1 MKKGK
6 ILFGIALLI
15 SVIFITTGCKEAKL
29 KNGEEVAIEI
39 NGENI
44 TANNLYDELKE
55 KYAENIIV
63 NDIDKKIFNVIY
75 KDDKEIEEQV
85 KEQYDYYTSQ
95 YGDSF
100 ETTLQSYGYED
111 ANAFKDELRLNIQR
125 TTAINDYIK
134 ENISDKEIQKY
145 YDTEV
150 VGDIS
155 AKHILIKVK
164 GETDTE
170 GLSDE
175 EALKKAKDIIKKL
188 DKGEDFTKL
197 AKENSDD
204 TGSKTNG
211 GDLGYFNKGQMVE
224 EFEKAA
230 FSLKVNEYTK
240 TPVKTTYGY
249 HIILKTGEKEKEKLD
264 DAKDEI
270 KQKIREERLSADP
283 SLYYTALKEWRT
295 ANKLTFNDSA
305 LKKAYN
311 DYMDDLIEKAKTSNT
326 TSTSTTE

>member
-85 KEQYDYYTSQ
+85 KEQYDYYASQ

-100 ETTLQSYGYED
+100 ESTLQSYGYED
-111 ANAFKDELRLNIQR
+111 AKAFKDELRLNIQR

-249 HIILKTGEKEKEKLD
+249 HIILKTGEKEKASLEDSKATILEKLVAEKKTND
-264 DAKDEI
+264 PT
-270 KQKIREERLSADP
+270 LSI
-283 SLYYTALKEWRT
+283 TALDEVRK
-295 ANKLTFNDSA
+295 NYGLKFKDSS
-305 LKKAYN
+305 LKKIYN
-311 DYMDDLIEKAKTSNT
+311 DYIKKAKESATNNNQQ
-326 TSTSTTE
+326 